1 MPTSA
6 AIYTRISKDPT
17 GTGLGVSRQEEDCRA
32 LAEARGWV
40 VEHVYCDNDVSAY
53 DRRRVRPA
61 YEELLRDLESGVV
74 DGLVAYHSDRL
85 YRQPADLERLI
96 NVIELARVPIAVVA
110 EGDIDL
116 SHATGRGLARVIGSF
131 NRMQSE
137 RSSERIR
144 RKHLELAQAG
154 RPTGG
159 ARAYG
164 YERDGMTIV
173 ETEAEVIRELAERLL
188 AGESTTT
195 LASELNAR
203 RVPSAQGGRWYASTL
218 TKVMEGPR
226 IAGLRQHHESIYP
239 AAWPAIIALETHT
252 ALKRRLEPRPGRRRP
267 TKHPL
272 SGGLLRCGNC
282 GFPMAG
288 THRQGKAVYICNGT
302 RAGACGRRSRQA
314 KKLEAY
320 VLAEVLKRVDGPDLA
335 EAMAE
340 PDDLELR
347 EADESLGAVDERL
360 AVLAD
365 SWASG
370 ELTDVEWRA
379 ARSRLTDERD
389 RLMRI
394 VHVVDRPELDAGVL
408 QSAWPGLNTQQ
419 RRAVLGEVIEH
430 IVVHRATP
438 SGRTFDPSTVQ
449 ILWRDQRQEKHS
461 G

>member
-17 GTGLGVSRQEEDCRA
+17 GKGLGVARQEADCRA
-32 LAEARGWV
+32 LAEARGWAV
-40 VEHVYCDNDVSAY
+40 GNVYCDNDVSAY

-61 YEELLRDLESGVV
+61 YEELLNDLQTGIV

-85 YRQPADLERLI
+85 YRQPSDLERLI
-96 NVIELARVPIAVVA
+96 NVIESASVPIAVVA

-173 ETEAEVIRELAERLL
+173 DDEAEIIHELAARLL

-203 RVPSAQGGRWYASTL
+203 SVPSAQGGRWYASTL
-218 TKVMEGPR
+218 TTVMNGPR
-226 IAGLRQHHESIYP
+226 IAGLRQHHDSIYP
-239 AAWPAIIALETHT
+239 AAWPAIIAMETHT

-272 SGGLLRCGNC
+272 SGGLLVCGNC
-282 GFPMAG
+282 ATPMAG
-288 THRQGKAVYICNGT
+288 THRKGKAVYICNGT
-302 RAGACGRRSRQA
+302 KVGGCGSLSRQA
-314 KKLEAY
+314 KKLEAH
-320 VLAEVLKRVDGPDLA
+320 VLSEVLNRVDGPALA
-335 EAMAE
+335 EALAE
-340 PDDLELR
+340 PDDLDLR
-347 EADESLGAVDERL
+347 QAEEDLEAVDERL
-360 AVLAD
+360 AVLAE
-365 SWASG
+365 SWACG
-370 ELTDVEWRA
+370 ELTEIEWRA
-379 ARSRLTDERD
+379 ARRRLTDERD
-389 RLMRI
+389 RLVRV
-394 VHVVDRPELDAGVL
+394 VHITDRPELDAGVL
-408 QSAWPGLNTQQ
+408 EAAWPDLNTQQ
-419 RRAVLGEVIEH
+419 RRAVLGEVIER
-430 IVVHRATP
+430 IVVHRAKP
-438 SGRTFDPSTVQ
+438 SGRTFDPSSVQ
-449 ILWRDQRQEKHS
+449 IVWRN
-461 G
+461 